1 VRCTPLYQGV
11 ALERGLTTGQLT
23 WTMLLNA
30 AYLVIMG
37 TVGLRIATR
46 RLEKLLQP

>member
-23 WTMLLNA
+23 WTMLVNVV
-30 AYLVIMG
+30 YLALLG
-37 TVGLRIATR
+37 TIGLRIATR
-46 RLEKLLQP
+46 RLRVLLQP